1 MHRWSQRLPYRVIV
15 VAVLILSAVAQFL
28 PATAEASAQ
37 FQQAYLRLDRM
48 KINTS
53 TGGLVCAKPSVANL
67 ALTEAHIMITFPS
80 TYTLNATAGNWTVTT
95 TNLPTG
101 ATAWPGINTATTIS
115 NAAHTA
121 IFPSTD
127 LSSSSALY
135 CFNFASVNTVTTA
148 TVAANSQQ
156 GLITTQDSGSATI
169 DQTPIAL
176 ANNTDDTIVITAVV
190 PPSFIMTLSGYTDSF
205 TTNLDPLSVVSTTG
219 VTSTF
224 ITNAKGGWIA
234 WAKDLYQGLHS
245 AGASYT
251 IPTTGTVGDGLST
264 QLAPGTEGYL
274 MDTILTTDATD
285 GCIVGLDPDYDGTTQ
300 AQPTRSG
307 GTLASTYQPIASCTG
322 TSGTPPTGTANGDVI
337 TMTERAAISGVTPA
351 GTDYTDSITVVGAGN
366 F

>member
-1 MHRWSQRLPYRVIV
+1 MHSWSQRLPYRVVVIV
-15 VAVLILSAVAQFL
+15 VLILSAAAPFL
-28 PATAEASAQ
+28 PSSADAAAQ
-37 FQQAYLRLDRM
+37 FQEAFLRLDRM
-48 KINTS
+48 KVNTA
-53 TGGLVCAKPSVANL
+53 TGGMVCAKPSVVNL
-67 ALTEAHIMITFPS
+67 ASTEAHIMITFPT
-80 TYTLNATAGNWTVTT
+80 TYTLNTTAANWTVTT

-101 ATAWPGINTATTIS
+101 ATAWPGIATATAV
-115 NAAHTA
+115 NNGAHTA

-127 LSSSSALY
+127 LASSSTLY
-135 CFNFASVNTVTTA
+135 CFNFAAVSTATTA
-148 TVAANSQQ
+148 VAAANSQQ
-156 GLITTQDSGSATI
+156 ASITTQDSGNATI

-205 TTNLDPLSVVSTTG
+205 TTNLDPLSVVSTSG

-245 AGASYT
+245 AAASYT
-251 IPTTGTVGDGLST
+251 LPTTGTVGDSLST
-264 QLAPGTEGYL
+264 QLVPGVEGFV
-274 MDTILTTDATD
+274 MDVLLTTDATD
-285 GCIVGLDPDYDGTTQ
+285 GCIVGINADYDGTTQ

-307 GTLASTYQPIASCTG
+307 GTLASTYQPIGSCTG